1 MTAVNYVRMSPGA
14 AVSAVPSHLASSVS
28 QAIPYS
34 YVAGLYQFV
43 MSCHFGC
50 GIACE
55 IEGGARYWVEVGFW
69 CVTFFALLGLVVVE
83 AVQNSPCWRN
93 MRRKEVFR
101 ACRESFVP
109 GGPAKAACRESF
121 VPGGPAKAACRE
133 SFVPGGWPVGQVR
146 WRAGR
151 IPVLGVRVCPGPTSR
166 ARTGT
171 YI

>member
-34 YVAGLYQFV
+34 HVAGLYQFV
-43 MSCHFGC
+43 LSCHFGC

-83 AVQNSPCWRN
+83 AVQNSPCWRK
-93 MRRKEVFR
+93 MCRKEVFR
-101 ACRESFVP
+101 
-109 GGPAKAACRESF
+109 ACRESF

>member
-43 MSCHFGC
+43 MSCHFSC

-83 AVQNSPCWRN
+83 AVQNSPCWRK

-101 ACRESFVP
+101 
-109 GGPAKAACRESF
+109 ACRESF

-166 ARTGT
+166 ARNGT

>member
-14 AVSAVPSHLASSVS
+14 AVSVVPSHLASSVS

-34 YVAGLYQFV
+34 HSTVLCQFV

-50 GIACE
+50 GIVCE
-55 IEGGARYWVEVGFW
+55 IGGGARYWVEVGCW
-69 CVTFFALLGLVVVE
+69 CVTFFALLGLAVVE
-83 AVQNSPCWRN
+83 AVQNSPCWRK

-101 ACRESFVP
+101 ACWESFVP
-109 GGPAKAACRESF
+109 GGSAKAVCRESF
-121 VPGGPAKAACRE
+121 VPGGR
-133 SFVPGGWPVGQVR
+133 PVGQVR

-151 IPVLGVRVCPGPTSR
+151 TPVLGMRVCPGPTSR

>member
-34 YVAGLYQFV
+34 HVAGLYQFV

-83 AVQNSPCWRN
+83 AVQNSPCWRK

-109 GGPAKAACRESF
+109 GG
-121 VPGGPAKAACRE
+121 
-133 SFVPGGWPVGQVR
+133 WPVGQVW